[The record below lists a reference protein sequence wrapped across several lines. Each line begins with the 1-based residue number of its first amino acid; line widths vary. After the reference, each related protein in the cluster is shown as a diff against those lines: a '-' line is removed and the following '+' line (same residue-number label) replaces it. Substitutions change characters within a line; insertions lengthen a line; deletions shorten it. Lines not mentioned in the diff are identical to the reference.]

1 MNRTVYR
8 IYTSSYNGIYNI
20 ADYTFPY
27 VVCNYVGG
35 GGVKPKSTFK
45 PSHKSCRKVNE
56 EEGRAEKKGAG
67 HLSIIIGLAPITTP
81 ILPDNCRYSA
91 NDSAATILQ

>member
-1 MNRTVYR
+1 M
-8 IYTSSYNGIYNI
+8 
-20 ADYTFPY
+20 
-27 VVCNYVGG
+27 
-35 GGVKPKSTFK
+35 
-45 PSHKSCRKVNE
+45 
-56 EEGRAEKKGAG
+56 KKRVEWSRVEGAG